1 MGFVYFLKD
10 EGQISFPT
18 PRSVRPVLFGSGASS
33 GLCLA
38 SLDSGRGFVF
48 SGAARIIME
57 DSGLET
63 IKAVTGLAQAE
74 AEALLAR
81 HGGDAAAAVD
91 AFFNPRLEGG
101 GSAAAEPA
109 DAIERLLNETRAQSE
124 VERGSQFN
132 GGGRMLAG
140 RWTPAS
146 SSSSTSSSTSSSST
160 SVGAAPDREI
170 HIAFCRR
177 AILFFEAEPASRVRR
192 RGVHTVGSM
201 MGPYDKYPYLHWVG
215 SMVEVHRVTD
225 ADKPA
230 FKALVSDLASNH
242 VPDVPFL
249 RKRLAPGEPRPSIS
263 FILHDH
269 RQHDAPAPL
278 PNVYNSASF
287 TGSGNSLGG
296 NKKKRSQRAQSQ
308 IRNRRTD
315 KEPKRRRNIFAVGVL
330 AFSVLLPL
338 ICRLGFGVKANL
350 FHAIAGGAIGAVFM
364 RWFTSFDSPPVF
376 TVDRNLKVTQL
387 KFRVKEPPSTFTFDF
402 NQDVHTLRTLH
413 NVVSKHLRARAR
425 LEDAAQ
431 EPELDFELWTSFP
444 RRILNSDDTTLAQAN
459 VLQESISVVML

>member
-1 MGFVYFLKD
+1 M
-10 EGQISFPT
+10 
-18 PRSVRPVLFGSGASS
+18 
-33 GLCLA
+33 
-38 SLDSGRGFVF
+38 
-48 SGAARIIME
+48 
-57 DSGLET
+57 
-63 IKAVTGLAQAE
+63 
-74 AEALLAR
+74 
-81 HGGDAAAAVD
+81 
-91 AFFNPRLEGG
+91 
-101 GSAAAEPA
+101 
-109 DAIERLLNETRAQSE
+109 
-124 VERGSQFN
+124 
-132 GGGRMLAG
+132 
-140 RWTPAS
+140 
-146 SSSSTSSSTSSSST
+146 
-160 SVGAAPDREI
+160 
-170 HIAFCRR
+170 
-177 AILFFEAEPASRVRR
+177 
-192 RGVHTVGSM
+192 
-201 MGPYDKYPYLHWVG
+201 
-215 SMVEVHRVTD
+215 EVHRVTD

-230 FKALVSDLASNH
+230 FKTLVSDLASNH
-242 VPDVPFL
+242 VPDISFL

-278 PNVYNSASF
+278 PNVCNSASF

-315 KEPKRRRNIFAVGVL
+315 KEPKRQRNIFAVGVL
-330 AFSVLLPL
+330 AFSILLPL